1 MLTAALFKEFTTGHF
16 DDCSFISVLLSS
28 ETWQRESGKEMSA
41 FINLICVSLLE
52 IKRIFIRVVDYNL
65 VEC

>member
-1 MLTAALFKEFTTGHF
+1 MLTAALFEEFTTGHF

-41 FINLICVSLLE
+41 FINLICVSLGNQKN
-52 IKRIFIRVVDYNL
+52 IH
-65 VEC
+65 